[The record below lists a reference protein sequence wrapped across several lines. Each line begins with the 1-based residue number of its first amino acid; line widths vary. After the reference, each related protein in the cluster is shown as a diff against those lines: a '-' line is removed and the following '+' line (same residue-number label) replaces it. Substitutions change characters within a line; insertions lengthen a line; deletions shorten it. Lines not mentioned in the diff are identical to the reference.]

1 MQIFRTII
9 MVFVCY
15 LFASPTFAV
24 TTHILNQGV
33 GLDYELPP
41 QDPQVLV
48 NFMFAP
54 IKATCT
60 ITSDSLENPLEITML
75 KKNGILNGSQLKQ
88 GESVELLIKGGDTFI
103 FSVDSGAKIQLLN
116 KGEEHIK
123 ASCSAV

>member
-9 MVFVCY
+9 MLFVFY
-15 LFASPTFAV
+15 LFVSPTFAG

-33 GLDYELPP
+33 GLDYELAP

-48 NFMFAP
+48 NFMFSP

-60 ITSDSLENPLEITML
+60 IVSDSLENPIEITML
-75 KKNGILNGSQLKQ
+75 KKNGVLNGESLKQ
-88 GESVELLIKGGDTFI
+88 GESVELLIKGGDVFI

-116 KGEEHIK
+116 KGDEHVK
-123 ASCSAV
+123 ASCSAY